1 MNKAEAIRKLKEE
14 AFKPKPDQEFE
25 VRRMQP
31 EDARGVAR
39 CFFAVYGENYPFEIY
54 YIPEKLIEEN
64 RRKNVYSVVAR
75 ADNGDIIGCGAL
87 YRSSAYSS
95 GVYEIGQLII
105 LPEYRSTF
113 AAFKISEYILDVL
126 VPLEDIDEL
135 FGEAVCHHVISQ
147 KLSALFKFRETAL
160 EIGLMPAEAYQN
172 NEFPLD
178 RVSTLLLFKD
188 VKEKVYETYVP
199 RKYGEAMDYI
209 FSGLGVSS
217 ENREIFPSEAGIP
230 TGSSTRLLT
239 QFFDFAQVGRFNI
252 HSAGEDLP
260 EVLRAAEGQAHSRG
274 AQVIQAFVNLGEPW
288 SGEATALLCQKGYFF
303 GGLLPRWFGTD
314 GLLMQKTTTLPN
326 LDSIQL
332 YSERAHRI
340 LDFIR
345 KDLESNPA
353 CRALLDCASRSSGEQ
368 PCAAKDIAPETRSVV
383 LAGRGLT
390 IDDVVAVARY
400 GAGASLTEDP
410 EVLERVESS
419 ASFIQWG
426 VKTGEPIYGVNTG
439 FGGMANVAISEQELC
454 ALQNNLIRFLKAG
467 AGDYLSKE
475 DVRAAMLLRANSHM
489 CGVSGIRKELI
500 SRMVTFLN
508 QGVTPLVRSLGSIGA
523 SGDLIPLAT
532 ITGAITGA
540 DEAFEV
546 DFQGERMDCLTAIKK
561 LGLEPFELGPK
572 EGLGMVNGTSVMTGI
587 AANRLYEARRLT
599 ALAFGFHALAFQA
612 LRASNQS
619 FHPFIHQVKPHPGQ
633 ILAAELM
640 LGLLKG
646 SRMCRNEL
654 DGHHDTQGRQP
665 VQDRYSLRCLPQ
677 YLGPILDG
685 LRAAVSAVEIEM
697 SSASD
702 NPIIDGKKCISYH
715 SGNFLGEY
723 IGVWMDHTR
732 YYLGLLTKH
741 MDTQIALLVAPEFN
755 GGLPPSLV
763 GNTGRMVNMGLKGLQ
778 ICGNS
783 IMPLLSFYG
792 NSIADRYPTH
802 AEQFNQNINS
812 QGFNSAVLTGR
823 SVDLLRSYT
832 ALALIFGAQAVELRS
847 FVESQTHDPRK
858 GLSPSTVPLYE
869 AVRTVLKT
877 TPNESRPLIWDDS
890 DQSLD
895 LYMDALAADIK
906 SEGAVVQA
914 VRPVLAALS

>member
-1 MNKAEAIRKLKEE
+1 MNKDEAIRKLKEE
-14 AFKPKPDQEFE
+14 AYKPKPDQEFE

-31 EDARGVAR
+31 EDAWGVAR
-39 CFFAVYGENYPFEIY
+39 CFFAVYGENYPFDIY
-54 YIPEKLIEEN
+54 YIPERLIEEN
-64 RRKNVYSVVAR
+64 RRKNVYNVVAR
-75 ADNGDIIGCGAL
+75 AENGDIIGCAAL
-87 YRSSAYSS
+87 YRSSAYSP
-95 GVYEIGQLII
+95 GVYEMGQFIT

-113 AAFKISEYILDVL
+113 AAFKIFEYILDDL
-126 VPLEDIDEL
+126 VPREDIDEL
-135 FGEAVCHHVISQ
+135 FGEAVCHHVVSQ

-172 NEFPLD
+172 NEFPND

-188 VKEKVYETYVP
+188 VKEKAYETYVP
-199 RKYGEAMDYI
+199 KQYGEAMEYI
-209 FSGLGVSS
+209 FSGLGPSG
-217 ENREIFPSEAGIP
+217 EKRAIFPSEARIP
-230 TGSSTRLLT
+230 AGSSTRLLT

-252 HSAGEDLP
+252 HSIGEDLP
-260 EVLRAAEGQAHSRG
+260 EALRAAEGQARSRK

-288 SGEATALLCQKGYFF
+288 SGEAATLLRQKGYFF

-314 GLLMQKTTTLPN
+314 GMLMQKPTALPN

-332 YSERAHRI
+332 YSERAHRV
-340 LDFIR
+340 LELIR

-353 CRALLDCASRSSGEQ
+353 CAPLLSCAALGDQ
-368 PCAAKDIAPETRSVV
+368 PCAPKDTAPGMRNVV
-383 LAGRGLT
+383 LKGSGLT

-400 GAGASLTEDP
+400 GGCASLSEDP

-439 FGGMANVAISEQELC
+439 FGGMANVAIGEQELC

-467 AGDYLSKE
+467 TGEYLSRE

-489 CGVSGIRKELI
+489 RGVSGIRKELI
-500 SRMVTFLN
+500 SRMLTFLN
-508 QGVTPLVRSLGSIGA
+508 HGVTPMVRSLGSIGA

-540 DEAFEV
+540 DKAFEV
-546 DFQGERMDCLTAIKK
+546 DFQGERMDCLRAIEK

-587 AANRLYEARRLT
+587 AANCLYDARRLT
-599 ALAFGFHALAFQA
+599 GLSFGFQALAFQA

-619 FHPFIHQVKPHPGQ
+619 FHPFIQQVKPHPGQ
-633 ILAAELM
+633 IAAAELM

-654 DGHHDTQGRQP
+654 DGHHDTQGLQP

-685 LRAAVSAVEIEM
+685 LRSAASAVEIEM
-697 SSASD
+697 NSASD
-702 NPIIDGKKCISYH
+702 NPIIDGKKCVSYH

-741 MDTQIALLVAPEFN
+741 MDAQIALLVAPEFN

-812 QGFNSAVLTGR
+812 QGFNSAVLTGK

-832 ALALIFGAQAVELRS
+832 ALAMIFGVQAVELRS
-847 FVESQTHDPRK
+847 FVENRTYDPRK
-858 GLSPSTVPLYE
+858 GLSPATLPLYE
-869 AVRTVLKT
+869 AVRAALDA
-877 TPNESRPLIWDDS
+877 PPRESRPLIWNDS
-890 DQSLD
+890 EQSLD
-895 LYMDALAADIK
+895 LYIDALAADIRC
-906 SEGAVVQA
+906 EGGVVQA
-914 VRPVLAALS
+914 IRPVLAGLP